1 MALPLENL
9 INVDFIPNI
18 WQVVV
23 ISPHLVSEHA
33 LEYNLHHTSEY
44 LSGFKKYFIYRGK
57 MPFGFPEGDLERYV
71 QDHRKMN
78 L

>member
-44 LSGFKKYFIYRGK
+44 LSGFKKYFIYSSERASERMHTG
-57 MPFGFPEGDLERYV
+57 MVEGQSE
-71 QDHRKMN
+71 KTTPG
-78 L
+78 